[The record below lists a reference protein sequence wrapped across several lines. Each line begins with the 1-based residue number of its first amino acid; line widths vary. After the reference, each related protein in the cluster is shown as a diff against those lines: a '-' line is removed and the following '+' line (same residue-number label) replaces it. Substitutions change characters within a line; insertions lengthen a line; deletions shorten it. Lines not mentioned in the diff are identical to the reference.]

1 MKNKKMKIDRINN
14 LKMNKDTF
22 PLRTV
27 VINLIREAK
36 NGGADLP
43 WIGVRIGTQTSN
55 HKNVLGCAVMK
66 GNKLWITLDA
76 MSLGMDTLRN
86 IVFHEIAHAV
96 YGTEHDESCPL
107 MSAELGT
114 ILNKEDCLKHLLKY
128 QQ

>member
-1 MKNKKMKIDRINN
+1 MKIDRINN
-14 LKMNKDTF
+14 RPMNKETYA
-22 PLRTV
+22 LRTT

-36 NGGADLP
+36 IGGAKLP

-55 HKNVLGCAVMK
+55 HKNVLGCAIMQ
-66 GNKLWITLDA
+66 GDRLWITEDA
-76 MSLGMDTLRN
+76 INLGTDTLRKT
-86 IVFHEIAHAV
+86 VFHEIAHAV
-96 YGTEHDESCPL
+96 FGTQHDESCPL

>member
-14 LKMNKDTF
+14 LPMNKETYS
-22 PLRTV
+22 LRTT
-27 VINLIREAK
+27 VINLIREALD
-36 NGGADLP
+36 GGAKLP

-66 GNKLWITLDA
+66 GNKLWITTDA
-76 MSLGMDTLRN
+76 INLGTDTLRN

-107 MSAELGT
+107 MQSALNT

>member
-14 LKMNKDTF
+14 RPMNKETYA
-22 PLRTV
+22 LRTT

-36 NGGADLP
+36 IGGAKLP

-55 HKNVLGCAVMK
+55 HKNVLGCAVMQ
-66 GNKLWITLDA
+66 GDRLWITEDA
-76 MSLGMDTLRN
+76 INLGTDALRN

-96 YGTEHDESCPL
+96 FGTQHDESCPL